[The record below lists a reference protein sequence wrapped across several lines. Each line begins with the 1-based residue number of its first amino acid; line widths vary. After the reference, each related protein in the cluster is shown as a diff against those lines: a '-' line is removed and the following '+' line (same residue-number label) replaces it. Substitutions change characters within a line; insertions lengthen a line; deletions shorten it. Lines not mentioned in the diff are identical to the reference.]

1 MGTRKKSRIF
11 FVSQKSKISVK
22 YENLRDKKIY
32 KIVSEEL
39 KRFNKLVEGH
49 RKLLIAIGNL

>member
-1 MGTRKKSRIF
+1 ME
-11 FVSQKSKISVK
+11 KSK
-22 YENLRDKKIY
+22 NLEDEIRY

-39 KRFNKLVEGH
+39 ERFRKLVEGH